1 MPTKTEQ
8 ELCFLREKKV
18 RQLVPVAHS
27 TLWTWVRDG
36 KFPAPLKLS
45 DRVTVW
51 RSADVNHFIEKMST
65 SCVEVKNV

>member
-1 MPTKTEQ
+1 MPSKTPQ
-8 ELCFLREKKV
+8 NPSFFREKQI
-18 RQLVPVAHS
+18 RQMIPVAHS
-27 TLWTWVRDG
+27 TLWAWVRNG
-36 KFPAPLKLS
+36 KFPAPVKLS